1 MTKTITLAHGNGG
14 AENNELIKE
23 VFYDAFKNEILEKSE
38 DAAVIQNGTLAFS
51 TDSFTV
57 SPLFFNGA
65 NIGKLAICG
74 TCNDLAMMGAKP
86 KYLTCSVIIEEG
98 FEVEQLH
105 KIVASIKEELA
116 KNEAIIVSG
125 DTKVVPKGSVAM
137 ADSQTAIYPQNSPGG
152 WNIIGKT
159 ALELFDKNLENLS
172 IFEVGN
178 KVKFNSISK
187 EEFLS
192 QGGIL

>member
-1 MTKTITLAHGNGG
+1 
-14 AENNELIKE
+14 
-23 VFYDAFKNEILEKSE
+23 
-38 DAAVIQNGTLAFS
+38 
-51 TDSFTV
+51 
-57 SPLFFNGA
+57 
-65 NIGKLAICG
+65 
-74 TCNDLAMMGAKP
+74 
-86 KYLTCSVIIEEG
+86 
-98 FEVEQLH
+98 
-105 KIVASIKEELA
+105 
-116 KNEAIIVSG
+116 
-125 DTKVVPKGSVAM
+125 M